1 MRLLLSFFIFSL
13 IYIIP
18 LNIYAQDESEE
29 TLLLDNL
36 KHMQEQTPYYDI
48 SNSGYWREAARH
60 FPRMLVAPLEWSDE
74 EWLNA
79 ATVISIGYG
88 VYLSDE
94 KVRELAQKEGAQ
106 EFNEQFTHHV
116 EHLGRGVVVLPSLG
130 LLYAIG
136 NLTENERLKKV
147 SLLGF
152 ESATYST
159 LITMAL
165 KRLSGRDRPGE
176 DVSHDGWN
184 FFDSWSVKGSVEKAF
199 PSGHTNL
206 TFSVA
211 TVIAEEYQDYQL
223 VPYVVY
229 GLAGATAAQRVL
241 DDKHWASD
249 VFAGAIIGHFTAK
262 TIMGYHQ
269 ENEKRV
275 QLIPLVENRDNYSL
289 NFAIRF

>member
-1 MRLLLSFFIFSL
+1 MKLLLLFIFSL
-13 IYIIP
+13 IYLP
-18 LNIYAQDESEE
+18 LSICAQDQDEE

-36 KHMQEQTPYYDI
+36 KHMQKQTQYYDAL
-48 SNSGYWREAARH
+48 NSGYWTEAAKH
-60 FPRMLVAPLEWSDE
+60 FPRMLAAPLEWDGE
-74 EWLNA
+74 EWFKA
-79 ATVISIGYG
+79 ATVVSIGYG
-88 VYLSDE
+88 IYLSDE
-94 KVRELAQKEGAQ
+94 KVRELVQKEGAQ
-106 EFNEQFTHHV
+106 EFNEQFTHHA
-116 EHLGRGVVVLPSLG
+116 EHFGRGVIVLPSLG

-136 NLTENERLKKV
+136 DLTENERLKKV
-147 SLLGF
+147 SLLSF

-159 LITMAL
+159 LITMVI

-176 DVSHDGWN
+176 DVRHDGWN
-184 FFDSWSVKGSVEKAF
+184 FFDSWSVEGSVEKAF

-206 TFSVA
+206 AFSVA

-229 GLAGATAAQRVL
+229 GLATATAAQRVL
-241 DDKHWASD
+241 EDKHWVSD
-249 VFAGAIIGHFTAK
+249 VFAGAVIGHFTAR